1 MSGAPDPIQESL
13 PFELPK
19 ASGEQAAA
27 WKAVEPPAGAAS
39 LPPSLFE
46 QLWSKLR
53 SLPWAQWRAR
63 ATPMIQGGA
72 HQVALAGRLA
82 ARQSGEAAKL
92 AMRQG
97 GTVAELAVKRG
108 APYTFRL
115 ARATAQ
121 ISLIRALPLVVARTV
136 HLFGFPAVVLRT
148 AMQYTIAHRAGL
160 TIDEVVYFRVD
171 DPAGYTVYE
180 APPRLG
186 TAIAIAYLP
195 TLTLWVLAVICLA
208 QALTPRAILDLP
220 PTWVTWLQI
229 WLGLAFA
236 AHGLPAYEEAGPV
249 AEQARVGVVKADPV
263 AVFWVIPA
271 QIAAVLTRFGGI
283 LPAIVGGL
291 ACWWLAA
298 DLIH

>member
-1 MSGAPDPIQESL
+1 MNFDLNGL
-13 PFELPK
+13 
-19 ASGEQAAA
+19 
-27 WKAVEPPAGAAS
+27 PPASTGWSHCRRMAA
-39 LPPSLFE
+39 
-46 QLWSKLR
+46 
-53 SLPWAQWRAR
+53 
-63 ATPMIQGGA
+63 
-72 HQVALAGRLA
+72 
-82 ARQSGEAAKL
+82 
-92 AMRQG
+92 
-97 GTVAELAVKRG
+97 
-108 APYTFRL
+108 
-115 ARATAQ
+115 
-121 ISLIRALPLVVARTV
+121 
-136 HLFGFPAVVLRT
+136 PA
-148 AMQYTIAHRAGL
+148 
-160 TIDEVVYFRVD
+160 
-171 DPAGYTVYE
+171 
-180 APPRLG
+180 
-186 TAIAIAYLP
+186 
-195 TLTLWVLAVICLA
+195 VLAVICLA